1 MISDPIKLRG
11 FVHVCPLLLLAYAI
25 ILGACSSNG
34 ADIKEQLDS
43 NTGVTVSYAD
53 VPFVFYRDRP
63 GIAAFARN
71 FVNMGPIRINRMGE
85 HRYFLWFG
93 IWSTVQNPDVVQ
105 KRDGFETVYLFV
117 DGEPFELELIGWTVD
132 SIGASEPIYSRPVS
146 TAADAFYPIN
156 VDQARLIA
164 QASAL
169 RLRTSGARP
178 ESYELW
184 DNQVSAKRSLESFL
198 RSVSF

>member
-1 MISDPIKLRG
+1 MISDPINLRG
-11 FVHVCPLLLLAYAI
+11 FVHGCPLLLLAYAI
-25 ILGACSSNG
+25 ILGACSSNRP
-34 ADIKEQLDS
+34 DIKEQLDS

-53 VPFVFYRDRP
+53 VPFVFYRDRS
-63 GIAAFARN
+63 GIAAFSRN
-71 FVNMGPIRINRMGE
+71 FVNMGHIKINRMGE

-93 IWSTVQNPDVVQ
+93 IWSTDQDPDIVQN
-105 KRDGFETVYLFV
+105 RDGFETVYLFV
-117 DGEPFELELIGWTVD
+117 DGEPFELDLVGWTVA
-132 SIGASEPIYSRPVS
+132 SIGASEPIYSKPVS
-146 TAADAFYPIN
+146 TSADAFYPIN

-178 ESYELW
+178 KSYELW

>member
-11 FVHVCPLLLLAYAI
+11 FVHACPLLLLAYTI

-53 VPFVFYRDRP
+53 VPFVFYRDRF
-63 GIAAFARN
+63 GIAALARDL
-71 FVNMGPIRINRMGE
+71 VNMGPIRINRMGE

-93 IWSTVQNPDVVQ
+93 IWSTVQNPDVARE
-105 KRDGFETVYLFV
+105 RDGFETVYLFV

-132 SIGASEPIYSRPVS
+132 SIGASEPIYSSPVP
-146 TAADAFYPIN
+146 TAADAFYPIDVN
-156 VDQARLIA
+156 QARLIA

-184 DNQVSAKRSLESFL
+184 GNQVSAKRSLEAFL